1 MSPIGER
8 VLDRRSL
15 CLGRLVLKFSDYNRL
30 AVRTCLELLCNTP
43 TSRVLCSKETECIY
57 PSSQDFRLNSCVMG
71 RAFVLLS
78 SEMSLPF
85 PIRIE
90 TSDSKELLES
100 FDSLR
105 RSSKRPSALRND
117 IFLPSPLKEGLAA
130 VIKSRGR

>member
-1 MSPIGER
+1 M
-8 VLDRRSL
+8 
-15 CLGRLVLKFSDYNRL
+15 
-30 AVRTCLELLCNTP
+30 
-43 TSRVLCSKETECIY
+43 
-57 PSSQDFRLNSCVMG
+57 
-71 RAFVLLS
+71 LLS